1 MSFTLI
7 AAVAKNGCIGQNGKL
22 PWNIPEDMKHF
33 RDLTMGHVVL
43 MGRKTWE
50 SLPEKFRP
58 LPGRTNVVLT
68 RQTNFNVPSGV
79 QVFSSLDEVRD
90 AFADQEV
97 FVIGGAELY
106 ATTLPL
112 AKKLYLTEVDAE
124 PEGDAKFPV
133 FDKNEWHETAREPH
147 EGYSFVT
154 YEKK

>member
-7 AAVAKNGCIGQNGKL
+7 AAVAKNGCIGQNGTL
-22 PWNIPEDMKHF
+22 PWHLPEDMKHF
-33 RDLTMGHVVL
+33 RDLTMDHVVL

-68 RQTNFNVPSGV
+68 RQKNFDVPSGV
-79 QVFSSLDEVRD
+79 HVFLSLDEMKEV
-90 AFADQEV
+90 FSDQEI

-112 AKKLYLTEVDAE
+112 ANKMFLTEVDRE
-124 PEGDAKFPV
+124 PDGDAKFPV
-133 FDKNEWHETAREPH
+133 FNKNEWHETAREPH
-147 EGYSFVT
+147 EGFSFVT
-154 YEKK
+154 YER